1 MKKGV
6 TLQEKM
12 EYVKQVEDYV
22 SSKGV
27 TISDALAA
35 LDKVSSIYY
44 RFKNDIKRAGFGA
57 GLASSFE
64 KFEKR
69 DGRRGEV
76 SSNVFLSIELTDEAF
91 KRLKVRAD
99 NYAIK
104 PEYVASILLHDAI
117 SKMGDCSKI
126 S

>member
-1 MKKGV
+1 MNKGA

-12 EYVKQVEDYV
+12 EYVKQVDDYV
-22 SSKGV
+22 SGRGV

-35 LDKVSSIYY
+35 LGKASSFYY
-44 RFKNDIKRAGFGA
+44 KYKNDIKRTGFGA

-69 DGRRGEV
+69 EEQRGEV
-76 SSNVFLSIELTDEAF
+76 SSNVFLSIELTDMAF

-117 SKMGDCSKI
+117 SKMGDRKI